1 MRKLLSG
8 LLAVSLAA
16 CLLAPAAG
24 AAETSFRD
32 VPANSALAAE
42 VEKAVDYG
50 LMNGYSPDTFGYG
63 DTMTRAQFVTVVG
76 RMLPE
81 DLRGA
86 SVAISHVGPAM
97 AVPNTKEMAPFFP
110 SIEQAARMGWVD
122 STVPFRPSDPITR
135 GEMAEILVR
144 ALGLKEAALQLDAS
158 SPAMPHSDTYA
169 VLHGGTP
176 FTDLPWGNQGY
187 ITIAYAIGMTNGT
200 SNTTFSPDNTATRA
214 QVAAMLV
221 RVYERMNQPTDCV
234 HGFYAI
240 SSYSQLDLAG
250 DMDMVSAGW
259 SRMTWDGE
267 TALLSTTSANGN
279 EYAIPSGYEEVTDS
293 LSSRDVPLHL
303 SVFMDGKDLKSL
315 LASDAGRAQAVEQIV
330 GELTVDYRAIG
341 RNPYSG
347 VTIDFEGLRSAQR
360 ADFTAFLTE
369 LDQELE
375 ALDKALYVCV
385 SPILAEGYDQSYSG
399 YDYAAIGDLADK
411 LILMA
416 YDYDTRDMRDFVGST
431 YYRTAA
437 TAPIDQVYLGLK
449 ILTDRVDADKVL
461 LGFSSKCTAWQID
474 GEGNLVSGT
483 PVYPSVETVV
493 KRLAQANTEAGWS
506 NTYQQP
512 YAIYTT
518 EDGSRYFLWYQDSQ
532 SVQSALRVAKLLGV
546 NGVSLWRLG
555 TIPVYSFGDIRDWS
569 WTCLFQE

>member
-8 LLAVSLAA
+8 LLSVSLAV

-50 LMNGYSPDTFGYG
+50 LMNGYSTDTFGYG

-76 RMLPE
+76 RMLLPQ
-81 DLRGA
+81 DGA
-86 SVAISHVGPAM
+86 STLIGHITP
-97 AVPNTKEMAPFFP
+97 EMQVEYDSTQAYWG
-110 SIEQAARMGWVD
+110 SIDAAAEYDWVD
-122 STVPFRPSDPITR
+122 TDVPFRPQDPITR
-135 GEMAEILVR
+135 GEMAELLVR
-144 ALGLKEAALQLDAS
+144 ALGLKEAARQLDAS

-187 ITIAYAIGMTNGT
+187 ITIAYTIGMTNGT
-200 SNTTFSPDNTATRA
+200 SATTFSPNATATRA
-214 QVAAMLV
+214 QAAAMLV
-221 RVYERMNQPTDCV
+221 RIYEKMNGPAEFA

-240 SSYSQLDLAG
+240 SSYSQLHLAE
-250 DMDMVSAGW
+250 DMDAVSAGW

-303 SVFMDGKDLKSL
+303 SVFMDGEDLKSL

-555 TIPVYSFGDIRDWS
+555 IIPVYSFGDIRDWS

>member
-8 LLAVSLAA
+8 LLAISLAM

-97 AVPNTKEMAPFFP
+97 AVPNTKEMASFFP

-144 ALGLKEAALQLDAS
+144 ALGLGSAADQIAS
-158 SPAMPHSDTYA
+158 GGSYGR
-169 VLHGGTP
+169 LLGGTP
-176 FTDLPWGNQGY
+176 FTDVSPENQGY
-187 ITIAYAIGMTNGT
+187 IAIAYSIGMTNGT

-279 EYAIPSGYEEVTDS
+279 EYAIPSGYKEVTDS

-449 ILTDRVDADKVL
+449 ILTGRVDADKVL